1 MALRPVI
8 FWFRQDLRLSDN
20 PALAAAA
27 RSGSP
32 LMPVYILDDRAAGDW
47 AAGGAGRWWLHHS
60 LVSLAK
66 DLEARGLTLALFRG
80 DSLEIL
86 SALCNGIDA
95 EAVFF
100 TRAYD
105 PPGVALETAVA
116 GMLKRI
122 DVAARRFGGAL
133 LFEPEAIKTKAG
145 GPFQVFTPFHKA
157 CLGETVAPPAQSDLP
172 LLPFR
177 GAPGG
182 EMLADWGL
190 TPSKPDWSGDLA
202 ETWEPGETGASRRL
216 EAFLSG
222 ELAAYPE
229 ARDRP
234 GEAGTS
240 RLSPHLHF
248 GEISPRTIW
257 QRTEMKA
264 QSEGGGVA
272 QAAQAFLREVVWREF
287 SAHLL
292 FHFPDLPE
300 KPFKA
305 RFRGFPWAPEEA
317 ALKAWQRGRTG
328 YPLVDAG
335 MRELWRTG
343 WMHNRVRMIT
353 ASFLVKHL
361 LIPWQEGE
369 RWFWDTLVD
378 ADLANNAASWQW
390 VAGCG
395 ADAAPYFRIFN
406 PVLQGRKF
414 DPLGGYVRKWVP
426 EIAGL
431 PDRVLHSPW
440 EATEGELSAAGLT
453 LGRDYPLPIVDH
465 GFARAR
471 ALEKL
476 EEIK

>member
-1 MALRPVI
+1 MAQKPVI
-8 FWFRQDLRLSDN
+8 FWFRHDLRLTDN
-20 PALAAAA
+20 PALTAAA
-27 RSGSP
+27 RTGRP
-32 LMPVYILDDRAAGDW
+32 MIPVYILDDHAAGDW
-47 AAGGAGRWWLHHS
+47 ALGGASRWWLHHS
-60 LVSLAK
+60 LASLQA
-66 DLEARGLTLALFRG
+66 DLKARGSTLSLYRG
-80 DSLEIL
+80 DSKKIL
-86 SALCNGIDA
+86 LDLCA
-95 EAVFF
+95 ETQAETVYF

-105 PPGVALETAVA
+105 PPGVSLEKAIAET
-116 GMLKRI
+116 LKRI
-122 DVAARRFGGAL
+122 GVQAKRFGGSL
-133 LFEPEAIKTKAG
+133 LFEPEALKTKSG

-157 CLGETVAPPAQSDLP
+157 CLSQTIAAAADEDLRLSALPNAP
-172 LLPFR
+172 R
-177 GAPGG
+177 GDA
-182 EMLADWGL
+182 LAEWRL
-190 TPSKPDWSGDLA
+190 TPTGPDWSAGLA
-202 ETWEPGETGASRRL
+202 ETWEPGEAGAERRL
-216 EAFLSG
+216 EAFLSDG
-222 ELAAYPE
+222 LVAYPE
-229 ARDRP
+229 NRDRP

-248 GEISPRTIW
+248 GEIGPRTVW

-264 QSEGGGVA
+264 QAEGGA
-272 QAAQAFLREVVWREF
+272 IAKAAHAFLRELIWREF

-292 FHFPDLPE
+292 FHFRDLPE
-300 KPFKA
+300 TPFKS
-305 RFRGFPWAPEEA
+305 RFQDFPWARDEA
-317 ALKAWQRGRTG
+317 ALKAWQRGQTG

-335 MRELWRTG
+335 MRELWHTG
-343 WMHNRVRMIT
+343 WMHNRVRMVA

-414 DPLGGYVRKWVP
+414 DPLGRYVRKWVP

-431 PDRVLHSPW
+431 ADKVLHSPW
-440 EATEGELSAAGLT
+440 EATEAQLGAARLT
-453 LGRDYPLPIVDH
+453 LGRDYPLPFVDH

-476 EEIK
+476 EETK